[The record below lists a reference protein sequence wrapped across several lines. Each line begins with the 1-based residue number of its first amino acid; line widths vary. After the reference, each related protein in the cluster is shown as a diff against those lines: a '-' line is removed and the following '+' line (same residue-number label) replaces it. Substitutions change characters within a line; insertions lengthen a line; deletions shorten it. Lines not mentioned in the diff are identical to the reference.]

1 MKKGVPPPPPQKSTE
16 GAFNPKDYTSGG
28 YSQED
33 VLDIKRAFDLFDTD
47 GGGSVDPKCNSFKSK
62 QN

>member
-28 YSQED
+28 YS
-33 VLDIKRAFDLFDTD
+33 
-47 GGGSVDPKCNSFKSK
+47 
-62 QN
+62 